1 MADKGKG
8 KGKEDER
15 PKANSN
21 SKTQRVE
28 FLQKIGFTPGEA
40 EGFWKNGTPAEQ
52 QAVQGFIRQMLI
64 SSRGLGNSSASSM
77 DTTLRGLTQ
86 QVDEMR
92 KRGKFKD
99 FAPNDMLNGI
109 TRLQPVEGGIDMA
122 PATQRL
128 REDLG
133 MAPKEQKKSMA
144 EEALAAKEAREAQK
158 DPGNSLV
165 LHSEA
170 NQNPRDHEPLPD
182 QDPREHEPLPDF
194 LRDDALGYDRP
205 RGEKRPN
212 EVWPQDLDP
221 RRRKEQEMSEQE
233 LIPYP
238 EGDDWE
244 MDMNPDG
251 PDWEMNMDPERPEE
265 NRLVPH
271 DGRPGPQDM
280 QVGPRRGDQEMVHY
294 LPEADDEEEGWGHNM
309 EEPEEDEEEEPLHV
323 NRRLEPN
330 DDPEM
335 EPPGR
340 DEDVPDAEQP
350 LAPAGAEAEPPGLA
364 GPQAG
369 MVGGGPRQG
378 DALEQQQQQPP
389 TPAPPAQ
396 DAFAGAPPGGD
407 QGQGSGGGG
416 GGPVVINNE
425 PAQGNPDITQALLD
439 AYQEQVKK
447 MEELRLQQDQEL
459 RKALEAEKA
468 RSLAQLETIAA
479 GGSSG
484 PSLSKDVL
492 LGGLSAAHR
501 YNQTEEGGPVGYMGY
516 W

>member
-1 MADKGKG
+1 
-8 KGKEDER
+8 
-15 PKANSN
+15 
-21 SKTQRVE
+21 
-28 FLQKIGFTPGEA
+28 
-40 EGFWKNGTPAEQ
+40 
-52 QAVQGFIRQMLI
+52 
-64 SSRGLGNSSASSM
+64 
-77 DTTLRGLTQ
+77 
-86 QVDEMR
+86 
-92 KRGKFKD
+92 
-99 FAPNDMLNGI
+99 
-109 TRLQPVEGGIDMA
+109 
-122 PATQRL
+122 
-128 REDLG
+128 
-133 MAPKEQKKSMA
+133 
-144 EEALAAKEAREAQK
+144 
-158 DPGNSLV
+158 
-165 LHSEA
+165 
-170 NQNPRDHEPLPD
+170 
-182 QDPREHEPLPDF
+182 
-194 LRDDALGYDRP
+194 
-205 RGEKRPN
+205 
-212 EVWPQDLDP
+212 
-221 RRRKEQEMSEQE
+221 
-233 LIPYP
+233 
-238 EGDDWE
+238 
-244 MDMNPDG
+244 
-251 PDWEMNMDPERPEE
+251 
-265 NRLVPH
+265 
-271 DGRPGPQDM
+271 
-280 QVGPRRGDQEMVHY
+280 
-294 LPEADDEEEGWGHNM
+294 
-309 EEPEEDEEEEPLHV
+309 
-323 NRRLEPN
+323 
-330 DDPEM
+330 M

-501 YNQTEEGGPVGYMGY
+501 YNQTEEGGGHVPDPGQPSGEYPNPNKRPTPGDENDMEEPLEMMKRGRTPMPRTHGGPMGSAPPVSAPPSAPRSIEGTTPTNQPYTFAPEDISQEPIIENDLEEVDSLDDWMDRNDCCDEVREALKGINAKLDASDARIIAMQATIAGLATQASVDGIRDTIAGLSTQDSVPRLLRKFPAEPAIFCRKPATLGD
-516 W
+516 